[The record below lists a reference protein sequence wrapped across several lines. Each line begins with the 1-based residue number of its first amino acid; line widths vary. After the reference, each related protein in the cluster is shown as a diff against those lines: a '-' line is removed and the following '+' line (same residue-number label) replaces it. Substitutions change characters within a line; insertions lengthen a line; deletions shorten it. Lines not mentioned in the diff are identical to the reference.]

1 MGESGHQRSRQE
13 GMTGGLPLPFS
24 LTSWA
29 RAWGPHHL
37 MQLMYLF
44 YKYVSSSYLCGQ
56 YAGGEGGEAVASVR
70 HDFCSPGA
78 SIVMLE

>member
-1 MGESGHQRSRQE
+1 MGESGHQRSHQE

-37 MQLMYLF
+37 MYLF
-44 YKYVSSSYLCGQ
+44 YKYVFSSYMCGQ

-70 HDFCSPGA
+70 RDFSSPGT
-78 SIVMLE
+78 SIIRLE